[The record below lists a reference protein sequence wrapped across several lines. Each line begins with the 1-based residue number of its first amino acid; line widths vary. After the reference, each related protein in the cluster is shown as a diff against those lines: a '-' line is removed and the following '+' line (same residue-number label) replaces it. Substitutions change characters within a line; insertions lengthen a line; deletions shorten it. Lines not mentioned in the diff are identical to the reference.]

1 MFDTVQVG
9 KKIAELRKSHNMTQF
24 ELADKL
30 GISFQ
35 AVSNWER
42 GNSMPDISKLP
53 EIAEL
58 FSTSIDEILG
68 KRNDV
73 LTEISEGNKIEFEK
87 YSEEEIDEAA
97 TVMQPQQIAKM
108 IDMIDIFDVSES
120 SNDNIKGIGSLLPF
134 LDKKY
139 IEELV
144 DKFRKSGKSIKMFL
158 PFLSYSKIDSL
169 VCECIQKGER
179 INYFLPFLH
188 KNRVRELA
196 FAAFEK
202 DGMKAISPYLP
213 FISEKDIKLLAEKF
227 LSEEE

>member
-1 MFDTVQVG
+1 MFNTVQVG
-9 KKIAELRKSHNMTQF
+9 KKIAELRKAHNMTQF

-58 FSTSIDEILG
+58 FSVSIDEILG
-68 KRNDV
+68 KRNGL
-73 LTEISEGNKIEFEK
+73 LTEILQDDKVELEK
-87 YSEEEIDEAA
+87 YSEEEINEAA
-97 TVMQPQQIAKM
+97 TVMQPQQIAK
-108 IDMIDIFDVSES
+108 MIDIFDVSES